1 MLSPKDEAA
10 VSKGECLSTPD
21 FRLYDK
27 VTEFEDMFDDML
39 FKNGTRSYELT
50 LEKTT
55 GEDRKECVQ
64 AASTCE
70 ELEYFML
77 EDFNY
82 EARELEGCDGYYDR
96 QNKALVVSVDELEN
110 NSTILHEMIH
120 LYESVINELSWSR
133 HDMLIWALYQDL
145 REKIPALDE
154 IVNHHSHQL
163 TQSKLQS
170 AGGNHDLL
178 FLLKSFDL
186 DIRMDYPLGTVF
198 AYGRQDIFKGYSY
211 KRVE

>member
-1 MLSPKDEAA
+1 MLSPKDEVALHEA
-10 VSKGECLSTPD
+10 KYLSTPD
-21 FRLYDK
+21 YRLYDK
-27 VTEFEDMFDDML
+27 VNEFEEMFDDML
-39 FKNGTRSYELT
+39 FKKGTRSYELT

-55 GEDRKECVQ
+55 GEDGEECVR
-64 AASTCE
+64 ATSPCE
-70 ELEYFML
+70 ELEYFSI

-82 EARELEGCDGYYDR
+82 EAAELEGCDGYYDR
-96 QNKALVVSVDELEN
+96 QNETLVVSLNELEN
-110 NSTILHEMIH
+110 DSTVLHEMIH
-120 LYESVINELSWSR
+120 LYESFINDLSWSY

-163 TQSKLQS
+163 TQANLES

-198 AYGRQDIFKGYSY
+198 AYGRQDLFKGYSY
-211 KRVE
+211 KKAE